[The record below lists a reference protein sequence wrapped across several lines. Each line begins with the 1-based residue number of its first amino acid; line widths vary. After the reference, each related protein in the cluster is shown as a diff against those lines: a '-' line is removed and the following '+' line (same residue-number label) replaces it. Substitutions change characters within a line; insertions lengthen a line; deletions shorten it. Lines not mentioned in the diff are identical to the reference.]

1 MTERLERN
9 GNRKRH
15 SLFAVRNCLSFFLLV
30 FFTVLRCSSLFAC
43 SVTVYLPAAG
53 KEAVSGL
60 MMEAVRIGSVGG
72 QDGKIYPEI
81 CYGIPEWPSGAVK
94 ISQAVAKVNSILE
107 KRKADGSLAESSV
120 YRARAGQDGVCVFRE
135 LPEGAYLI
143 RQTDQKGRLKIE
155 AAVVALSE
163 KGGEK
168 GQGGSGLPGAV
179 SDAEVW
185 PKAISLGEL
194 PPAASVSSPAP
205 PVQTPRIPAV
215 ESSGKRKQ
223 YRHPPKERRK
233 KKKEEAEESGPASSI
248 PPSAEVRTGDS
259 APLADLA
266 LCMALSLFLFLLCL
280 GLLSRNKLRRGT
292 GKNMSDRNSMNEYL
306 FSDRFRKNPAGRNS
320 VRKDPFRICLFL
332 LILFSCAGQVNGGQ
346 EEYDYAAHADEVCRI
361 TFQNVREEGTSLY
374 VSKKVTKDA
383 GTQDGDAGPAFSFHL
398 ILNGKK
404 AAEQE
409 YRLIGPDGE
418 ELFNYGTKET
428 PLLQTGEDSSRLKVP
443 FSCDSYGNFLL
454 QAGQTAVFGG
464 LRSGTAYE
472 VTENCPDDYEIVSP
486 EGVPSFSGSIGEE
499 GSHVLFVNRYLP
511 DTPSDETASLRVRKA
526 VPFPEELERPFFPA
540 FRIRVKID
548 GKNWSRKEIS
558 FCRSDDG
565 AAVRS
570 SCTDEDGILE
580 ICPGETAVLN
590 EIPHGAEY
598 ELEELC
604 DPQQKEESNGSEPAG
619 LFLEAGD
626 FCLFGNKVR
635 RGSVDDP
642 AAVTFTNLLASFL
655 VSKTVRDTD
664 PQRPFRFVLTDGENQ
679 ACAGR
684 KYLLYDAGGQLVPK
698 ENGIAAPPDSPA
710 GSPENGSCHVTDEKG
725 RFLLKAGQKA
735 VFIGIIPGTRF
746 NVREEASFGFT
757 QITPESADGYRDR
770 IVSES
775 PQTLLFENIRAPGL
789 LLPDAGGQGIW
800 ISLLLSGLLC
810 CVLLLFFC
818 RGFRTAEAAGRKRS
832 FRSGQP
838 VCRRKR
844 QCFGTGPEQGEIRTA
859 GSAEKTLSGK
869 RAWPEKA
876 PDSGNSRG
884 NRKRGDRR
892 HEK

>member
-15 SLFAVRNCLSFFLLV
+15 SLFA
-30 FFTVLRCSSLFAC
+30 
-43 SVTVYLPAAG
+43 
-53 KEAVSGL
+53 
-60 MMEAVRIGSVGG
+60 G

-194 PPAASVSSPAP
+194 PPAASESSPAP
-205 PVQTPRIPAV
+205 PVQTTRIPAV

-259 APLADLA
+259 APLAGLA

-292 GKNMSDRNSMNEYL
+292 GKNMSGRNSMNEYL

-454 QAGQTAVFGG
+454 QAGQTAVFG
-464 LRSGTAYE
+464 
-472 VTENCPDDYEIVSP
+472 
-486 EGVPSFSGSIGEE
+486 GSIGEE

-710 GSPENGSCHVTDEKG
+710 GSPENGSA
-725 RFLLKAGQKA
+725 L
-735 VFIGIIPGTRF
+735 P
-746 NVREEASFGFT
+746 VR
-757 QITPESADGYRDR
+757 
-770 IVSES
+770 
-775 PQTLLFENIRAPGL
+775 
-789 LLPDAGGQGIW
+789 
-800 ISLLLSGLLC
+800 
-810 CVLLLFFC
+810 
-818 RGFRTAEAAGRKRS
+818 
-832 FRSGQP
+832 
-838 VCRRKR
+838 
-844 QCFGTGPEQGEIRTA
+844 
-859 GSAEKTLSGK
+859 
-869 RAWPEKA
+869 
-876 PDSGNSRG
+876 
-884 NRKRGDRR
+884 
-892 HEK
+892 

>member
-1 MTERLERN
+1 M
-9 GNRKRH
+9 
-15 SLFAVRNCLSFFLLV
+15 
-30 FFTVLRCSSLFAC
+30 
-43 SVTVYLPAAG
+43 
-53 KEAVSGL
+53 
-60 MMEAVRIGSVGG
+60 
-72 QDGKIYPEI
+72 
-81 CYGIPEWPSGAVK
+81 K

-292 GKNMSDRNSMNEYL
+292 GKNMSGRNSMNEYL

-570 SCTDEDGILE
+570 SCTDDDGILE

-604 DPQQKEESNGSEPAG
+604 DPQQIEESNGSEPAG

-746 NVREEASFGFT
+746 NVREEASFGSVRPHCSTSCPVFCFRT
-757 QITPESADGYRDR
+757 PADRAYGFLFCFPGCCAVCCSCSFAGASGRQKRQAESGLSDPGSRCAGEKDNALEQGRSREKYGRQVQQKKHCPGSGPGLRKRRTAETAGETGSGGTGGMKNEQIRKEEEIKYRPPQRQNAQYILTACTPSSA
-770 IVSES
+770 
-775 PQTLLFENIRAPGL
+775 APGL
-789 LLPDAGGQGIW
+789 TAGVRRAGERLFRRRGGAGTACACHGRQFRQPGFFRCRQRG
-800 ISLLLSGLLC
+800 SG
-810 CVLLLFFC
+810 
-818 RGFRTAEAAGRKRS
+818 S
-832 FRSGQP
+832 FR
-838 VCRRKR
+838 RRD
-844 QCFGTGPEQGEIRTA
+844 C
-859 GSAEKTLSGK
+859 
-869 RAWPEKA
+869 
-876 PDSGNSRG
+876 
-884 NRKRGDRR
+884 
-892 HEK
+892 